1 MKNILSQRE
10 MDIINK
16 VIKSKDLKPLLNSI
30 QDFKNCTKDEIW
42 LIIDGLTDLIGYDNN
57 NHDIDSLGREADNI
71 IEKLI
76 EILRQRGEFY

>member
-10 MDIINK
+10 LDIINK
-16 VIKSKDLKPLLNSI
+16 VRKSKDLNSLINSI
-30 QDFKNCTKDEIW
+30 QDLKNCTKDEIW
-42 LIIDGLTDLIGYDNN
+42 LIIDGLTDLIGYDNY

-76 EILRQRGEFY
+76 EILRQRGEF